1 MYETFGV
8 SRNIHYIIRNTDLE
22 IFPFLEYK
30 NAQYSSPYGTLASF
44 EDGERIS
51 FCLTITL

>member
-1 MYETFGV
+1 MYEMFGV
-8 SRNIHYIIRNTDLE
+8 SRNIIRNTDFE

-30 NAQYSSPYGTLASF
+30 NAQYSSPYGTLASS